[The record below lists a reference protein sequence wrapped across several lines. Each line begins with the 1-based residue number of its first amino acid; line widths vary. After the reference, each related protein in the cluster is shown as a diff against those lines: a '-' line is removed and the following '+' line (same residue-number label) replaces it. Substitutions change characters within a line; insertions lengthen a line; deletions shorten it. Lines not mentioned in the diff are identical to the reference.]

1 MENLIAILPLFPLAG
16 LMFVQL
22 FNNRSEVAIYR
33 IAMLSVLGIIGT
45 LAVLAILWFQ
55 NGMGSVSFEGPI
67 LYHSKESE
75 FGLSFFLDTYAWVY
89 LMVSTIITVLVFK
102 FSKTYVHR
110 EKGYKR
116 FFGNMLFFYTGLLV
130 VLMAGNLEILFVG
143 WEILGVT
150 SFFLIG
156 FYRERYLP
164 VKNSLKVV
172 SLYRIADIAL
182 LCGIWICH
190 HYYGH
195 SIHFTMLD
203 MLKGSTQ
210 PHIMNENFYYFLIP
224 AVFLLAAVVKSAQFP
239 FSSWVPRAMEGPT
252 TSSAIFYG
260 SLSVHIGVFLLIRT
274 NPFWD
279 ENFILRTMIG
289 SVGVLTAILAT
300 LTARVQPSVKTQIG
314 YSSIAQIGLMFVWVS
329 LGWFWLAILH
339 FACNAFLRA
348 YQLLVSPSIL
358 SYRIHN
364 LFFSFVKPNP
374 QSTKGFFNKL
384 KLTFYVLGLK
394 EFNLDTFMY
403 RLLWQPLKKA
413 GNLFNFID
421 IRSTYILAIPP
432 FLMGFYAVFNQEF
445 VPKAMLSYMPEAFAI
460 FGLIFIL
467 KAFVERKS
475 ALNAW
480 VLIMVN
486 QLYQSL
492 TFMFNE
498 EFDMQQVG
506 LFLSGIV
513 VSTLIG
519 IYSINKLRIQG
530 EIVSLNRFHGHSY
543 EHPRLAFL
551 FALACLGLSGFPITP
566 TFIGEDLML
575 GHIHENQ
582 YPLLAML
589 VLNIILDGLVIFRIY
604 SRLFLGPHTKGY
616 HEVAYRSS

>member
-1 MENLIAILPLFPLAG
+1 MENIIAIIPLFPLVG
-16 LMFVQL
+16 LLIIQL
-22 FNNRSEVAIYR
+22 FNNKSEVAIYR
-33 IAMLSVLGIIGT
+33 TAMLSVFGVIGS
-45 LAVLAILWFQ
+45 LVVLTVLWIQ
-55 NGMGSVSFEGPI
+55 NGMGSVSFDGPI

-75 FGLSFFLDTYAWVY
+75 FGVNFFLDTFGWVY
-89 LMVSTIITVLVFK
+89 LMVSTIITSLIFK

-110 EKGYKR
+110 EKGFKR
-116 FFGNMLFFYTGLLV
+116 FFSNMMFFYTGLLV
-130 VLMAGNLEILFVG
+130 VLLAGNLEILFIG

-164 VKNSLKVV
+164 VKNALKVV
-172 SLYRIADIAL
+172 SVYRIADIAL

-195 SIHFTMLD
+195 SIHFSTLET
-203 MLKGSTQ
+203 LKGSTQ
-210 PHIMNENFYYFLIP
+210 IHIMNESFYHFMIP
-224 AVFLLAAVVKSAQFP
+224 AVFLLAAMVKSAQLP

-274 NPFWD
+274 FPFWE
-279 ENFILRTMIG
+279 ENFVLRTMMG
-289 SVGVLTAILAT
+289 SIGVLTAIIAT

-329 LGWFWLAILH
+329 MGWFWLAIIH

-364 LFFSFVKPNP
+364 QFFDFVKPKM
-374 QSTKGFFNKL
+374 QSTEGFFNKL
-384 KLTFYVLGLK
+384 KLTVYVLGLK
-394 EFNLDTFMY
+394 EFNLDTMMF
-403 RLLWQPLKKA
+403 RFLWQPLKKA
-413 GNLFNFID
+413 GNIFSFLNIQT
-421 IRSTYILAIPP
+421 TYVLAIPP
-432 FLMGFYAVFNQEF
+432 FLLGFYAVFNQEF
-445 VPKAMLSYMPEAFAI
+445 IPKVILSYLPEAFAL
-460 FGLIFIL
+460 FGLVFIL

-506 LFLSGIV
+506 LFLSGILI
-513 VSTLIG
+513 STLIG

-530 EIVSLNRFHGHSY
+530 ENVSLNRFHGHSF
-543 EHPRLAFL
+543 EHPRLAFV

-589 VLNIILDGLVIFRIY
+589 ILNIILDGLVIFRIY